1 MTHLVNV
8 GGFSLWCPNYSIK
21 SLHPHVSKF
30 GNCLEMAW
38 TGHLGLECVQNCLKL
53 LTCKLQKF
61 MPLSIKPNH
70 VGVFKGKTNIG
81 IINCVP
87 YLKANGLGVCENVAL
102 NMQDK

>member
-1 MTHLVNV
+1 
-8 GGFSLWCPNYSIK
+8 
-21 SLHPHVSKF
+21 
-30 GNCLEMAW
+30 
-38 TGHLGLECVQNCLKL
+38 
-53 LTCKLQKF
+53 